1 MITLFT
7 NESFQF
13 ELEITLGTTYR
24 QGADIGEVLT
34 TAAAITDG
42 DFAEGASLH
51 CEPLASARRG
61 QRIFDWL
68 DGVLGTAS
76 A

>member
-24 QGADIGEVLT
+24 QGR
-34 TAAAITDG
+34 
-42 DFAEGASLH
+42 
-51 CEPLASARRG
+51 PRRG
-61 QRIFDWL
+61 GAFDWL
-68 DGVLGTAS
+68 DGVLGAPS

>member
-1 MITLFT
+1 
-7 NESFQF
+7 
-13 ELEITLGTTYR
+13 
-24 QGADIGEVLT
+24 VLT